1 MTYHDKRNRVDHR
14 QHRTMTPPL
23 TSPTVR
29 RLATVLMLSIALASW
44 CGPLSA
50 AGEIDPAATRIRA
63 FYDVLLETMKIAQ
76 RLPVR
81 ARYEKLEPAV
91 RATFDLPAMT
101 RIAVG
106 SAWTS
111 MRSEDQQALLE
122 QFARLTIATY
132 ANRFDGY
139 SGERF
144 EVDPATEVRG
154 ENRLVH
160 STLVQPKGNPI
171 SLNYLVHSTGDGWK
185 AIDVYLSGTISELAT
200 RRSEFNTLLR
210 TGGPSALI
218 DSLRQRADKLLKPA

>member
-1 MTYHDKRNRVDHR
+1 MTLLPRRR
-14 QHRTMTPPL
+14 FITSL
-23 TSPTVR
+23 TLYV
-29 RLATVLMLSIALASW
+29 ALAIL
-44 CGPLSA
+44 CGSLHA
-50 AGEIDPAATRIRA
+50 AEIDPAATRIRG
-63 FYDVLLETMKIAQ
+63 FYDVLLETMKLAQ

-81 ARYEKLEPAV
+81 ARYEKLEPSV
-91 RATFDLPAMT
+91 RATFDLSAMT

-111 MRSEDQQALLE
+111 LRSEDQQVLLE
-122 QFARLTIATY
+122 QFARFTIATY

-160 STLVQPKGNPI
+160 STLVRAKGEPI
-171 SLNYLVHSTGDGWK
+171 QLNYLVHSTGDGWK

-200 RRSEFNTLLR
+200 RRSEFSTLLR
-210 TGGPSALI
+210 TGGPGTLI
-218 DSLRQRADKLLKPA
+218 DSLRQRTDKLLQPG